1 MKKKIITT
9 SWDDGHP
16 LDIKL
21 SKLLLKY
28 NIPGTFYVPIKNN
41 ENPTMTNDEIKELSK
56 KFEIGGHTINHT
68 ILTEIDESDLQMELQ
83 KSKIILEKLLDFSII
98 SFCYPRGK
106 FNNNIKK
113 NVKDAGYMGART
125 TELFSIDSKDPFEL
139 DTTIQAVNRKIR
151 SKIKQTIYSEKKMM
165 KNLILHKTILKN
177 WDEIALESL
186 NYVLEHGGIWHLW
199 GHSWE
204 IENNE
209 DWEKLENLLKIVQIK
224 GKEQNAEF
232 LTNGEIFR
240 FLN

>member
-21 SKLLLKY
+21 SELLLKY

-41 ENPTMTNDEIKELSK
+41 ENPTITNDEIKQLSK
-56 KFEIGGHTINHT
+56 KFEIGGHTINHI
-68 ILTEIDESDLQMELQ
+68 ILTGINKSDLQIELQ
-83 KSKIILEKLLDFSII
+83 KSKMILEKLVGSSII

-106 FNNNIKK
+106 FNSEIKK
-113 NVKDAGYMGART
+113 NVKDSGYLGART
-125 TELFSIDSKDPFEL
+125 TELFSINSKDPFEL

-151 SKIKQTIYSEKKMM
+151 SKIKQSIHSEKKMV
-165 KNLILHKTILKN
+165 KNLFLHKTILKN

-204 IENNE
+204 IENNG
-209 DWEKLENLLKIVQIK
+209 DWEKLENLLKVVQIK
-224 GKEQNAEF
+224 GKEENAEF

>member
-1 MKKKIITT
+1 M
-9 SWDDGHP
+9 
-16 LDIKL
+16 
-21 SKLLLKY
+21 
-28 NIPGTFYVPIKNN
+28 
-41 ENPTMTNDEIKELSK
+41 
-56 KFEIGGHTINHT
+56 
-68 ILTEIDESDLQMELQ
+68 
-83 KSKIILEKLLDFSII
+83 
-98 SFCYPRGK
+98 
-106 FNNNIKK
+106 
-113 NVKDAGYMGART
+113 
-125 TELFSIDSKDPFEL
+125 
-139 DTTIQAVNRKIR
+139 
-151 SKIKQTIYSEKKMM
+151 
-165 KNLILHKTILKN
+165 KN